1 MRFAKKLSLSTL
13 ALFTLPLMAAAQGPG
28 GPPMPPSTLAVS
40 GSGETR
46 VAPDVATVRLGMLA
60 QSASARAAQEA
71 VNRVTNATVETIKKL
86 GVKGEMIQTS
96 ELTLSPYYAQPKP
109 GEENNPP
116 KIAGYQASTMVSVR
130 LKDLA
135 LIGPVIDGGLAAGA
149 NRLDG
154 VTFGLEN
161 DAAARAEALTR
172 AVAEARSKAET
183 IAGAFGVRLADILEI
198 SEGEVSVSPPPY
210 PQARFA
216 MSMEASADTSVSAG
230 QVGVAAR
237 VSVRYRIAP
246 EGQGSPR

>member
-1 MRFAKKLSLSTL
+1 MRFSKNLTLSAL
-13 ALFTLPLMAAAQGPG
+13 ALFAFPLLAAAQGPG
-28 GPPMPPSTLAVS
+28 GPPMHPSTLAVS

-46 VAPDVATVRLGMLA
+46 VAPDVATVRLGMLSQA
-60 QSASARAAQEA
+60 ATARAAQEA
-71 VNRVTNATVETIKKL
+71 VNRVTNATVESIKKL
-86 GVKGEMIQTS
+86 GVKPEMIQTS

-130 LKDLA
+130 LKDLTV
-135 LIGPVIDGGLAAGA
+135 IGPVIDGALAAGA

-154 VTFGLEN
+154 VSFGLED

-172 AVAEARSKAET
+172 AVLEARSKAET
-183 IAGAFGVRLADILEI
+183 IAKAFGVQLGEILEI

-216 MSMEASADTSVSAG
+216 MSMEAADTGVSTG

-237 VSVRYRIAP
+237 VSVRYRISGG
-246 EGQGSPR
+246 GQGASR